1 MVTKMLLV
9 NGANYVLML
18 RGSKYTGISTNTVA
32 TRDRKSS
39 CQVAEPHCHFH
50 VLFQLWSLW
59 SFLTVLCDTLLGN
72 MAYLPWGS
80 HPTPI
85 VLQ

>member
-32 TRDRKSS
+32 THDQISAHQKSS
-39 CQVAEPHCHFH
+39 C
-50 VLFQLWSLW
+50 
-59 SFLTVLCDTLLGN
+59 
-72 MAYLPWGS
+72 
-80 HPTPI
+80 PI
-85 VLQ
+85 VEPARVYLI